1 MVTILIPAKNEES
14 AITGTVQ
21 RIQKVMSDAG
31 ISGYEI
37 LVIND
42 GSSDRTGELAKA
54 AGARVVTH
62 PHNAGYGR
70 SLKHGIRQATHDTI
84 CITDADLTYPA
95 EAIPSL
101 LKEYER
107 GNDMV
112 VGQRTGEHYRESAL
126 KAPLRRVL
134 QWLVE
139 YAAGRRV
146 PDANSGL
153 RIFSQ
158 KTILEHLPHLCDT
171 FSFTTSMTIAYML
184 TGKFVTY
191 VPISYEARVGRTHVK
206 LLKDSLR
213 TLLYICQ
220 SVMYYAPL
228 KIFLLLAGF
237 SLFGGLACW
246 GIGQILKL
254 AGKEMQIW
262 YILGIVGVVLSVVVF
277 LLGLLADVLKQIL
290 LK

>member
-1 MVTILIPAKNEES
+1 MLTVLIPAKNEEG
-14 AITGTVQ
+14 AITGTVHQ
-21 RIQKVMSDAG
+21 VLKVLHDAG
-31 ISGYEI
+31 IAGAEV
-37 LVIND
+37 LVVND
-42 GSSDRTGELAKA
+42 GSSDRTAELAQA
-54 AGARVVTH
+54 AGARVVSN
-62 PHNAGYGR
+62 PHNVGYGR
-70 SLKHGIRQATHDTI
+70 SLKRGIREAKHDTI

-95 EAIPSL
+95 EAIPVL
-101 LKEYER
+101 LKEFQR
-107 GNDMV
+107 GNDLV

-126 KAPLRRVL
+126 KAPLRAVL
-134 QWLVE
+134 QALVE
-139 YAAGRRV
+139 YAAGRKV

-158 KTILEHLPHLCDT
+158 KTILDHLPHLCDT

-191 VPISYEARVGRTHVK
+191 LPIEYHARVGRTHVK

-228 KIFLLLAGF
+228 KIFLLLSGIC
-237 SLFGGLACW
+237 LFGGVLSW
-246 GIGQILKL
+246 IIGQLPKL
-254 AGKEMQIW
+254 GGMQIW

>member
-1 MVTILIPAKNEES
+1 MLTILIPAKNEEG
-14 AITGTVQ
+14 AITGTIQ
-21 RIQKVMSDAG
+21 RIQQVMADAG
-31 ISGYEI
+31 IAGSEV

-42 GSSDRTGELAKA
+42 GSTDRTGELAAA
-54 AGARVVTH
+54 AGARVINH

-70 SLKHGIRQATHDTI
+70 SLKHGIREAKYDTI

-95 EAIPSL
+95 EAIPGL
-101 LKEYER
+101 LEEFRR

-112 VGQRTGEHYRESAL
+112 VGQRTGAHYRESPI
-126 KAPLRRVL
+126 KAPLRRLL

-139 YAAGRRV
+139 YAAGRKV

-158 KTILEHLPHLCDT
+158 KTVLEHLPHLCDT

-191 VPISYEARVGRTHVK
+191 VPIEYHARVGRTHVK
-206 LLKDSLR
+206 LVKDSLR

-228 KIFLLLAGF
+228 KIFN
-237 SLFGGLACW
+237 LFALACV
-246 GIGQILKL
+246 L
-254 AGKEMQIW
+254 ASITAFC
-262 YILGIVGVVLSVVVF
+262 LGIVTGIRAGYLLGLGGLLVALFTFV
-277 LLGLLADVLKQIL
+277 LGLLADVLRQIL

>member
-1 MVTILIPAKNEES
+1 MLTILIPAKNEER
-14 AITGTVQ
+14 AITGTIQ
-21 RIQKVMSDAG
+21 EIQKVMSESG

-37 LVIND
+37 LVVND
-42 GSSDRTGELAKA
+42 GSSDRTAELATA
-54 AGARVVTH
+54 AGARVITN
-62 PHNAGYGR
+62 PHNVGYGR
-70 SLKHGIRQATHDTI
+70 SLKRGIREAANDTI

-95 EAIPSL
+95 SAIPGL
-101 LKEYER
+101 LEEYKR

-112 VGQRTGEHYRESAL
+112 VGQRTGEHYRESAF

-139 YAAGRRV
+139 YAAGRKV

-158 KTILEHLPHLCDT
+158 KTILDHLPHLCDT

-191 VPISYEARVGRTHVK
+191 VPISYEARVGSTHVK

-213 TLLYICQ
+213 TLQYICQ
-220 SVMYYAPL
+220 SVMYYSPL

-237 SLFGGLACW
+237 FLVSSVPSFL
-246 GIGQILKL
+246 IGHFLKL
-254 AGKEMQIW
+254 NIG
-262 YILGIVGVVLSVVVF
+262 YIFGVAFLLLALVVF
-277 LLGLLADVLKQIL
+277 LMGLLADVLRQIL

>member
-1 MVTILIPAKNEES
+1 MLTILIPAKNEEA

-21 RIQKVMSDAG
+21 RIQEVMAGAG
-31 ISGYEI
+31 IKGYEI

-42 GSSDRTGELAKA
+42 GSTDRTGALAAA
-54 AGARVVTH
+54 AGARVITH

-70 SLKHGIRQATHDTI
+70 SLKHGIREASHDTI

-95 EAIPSL
+95 EAIPAL

-112 VGQRTGEHYRESAL
+112 VGQRTGSHYRESAV
-126 KAPLRRVL
+126 KAPLRRLL

-139 YAAGRRV
+139 YAAGRKV

-153 RIFSQ
+153 RIFSK

-191 VPISYEARVGRTHVK
+191 VPIEYHARVGRTHVR

-220 SVMYYAPL
+220 SVMYYSPL
-228 KIFLLLAGF
+228 KIFNLFVMLCIAASIMAVALGMITGIRAGYLLGLGGMLVA
-237 SLFGGLACW
+237 LFMFG
-246 GIGQILKL
+246 
-254 AGKEMQIW
+254 
-262 YILGIVGVVLSVVVF
+262 
-277 LLGLLADVLKQIL
+277 LGLLADVLRQIL

>member
-1 MVTILIPAKNEES
+1 MLTILIPAKNEER
-14 AITGTVQ
+14 AITGTIQEIQ
-21 RIQKVMSDAG
+21 RVMAEAR
-31 ISGYEI
+31 ISGFEI
-37 LVIND
+37 LVVND
-42 GSSDRTGELAKA
+42 GSSDRTAELAVA
-54 AGARVVTH
+54 AGARVVSN
-62 PHNAGYGR
+62 PHNVGYGR
-70 SLKHGIRQATHDTI
+70 SLKRGIREAAHDTI

-95 EAIPSL
+95 TAIPGL
-101 LKEYER
+101 LEEFRR

-153 RIFSQ
+153 RLFSQ
-158 KTILEHLPHLCDT
+158 KAILDHLPHLCDT
-171 FSFTTSMTIAYML
+171 FSFTTSLTIAYML

-191 VPISYEARVGRTHVK
+191 VPIAYEARVGRTHVK
-206 LLKDSLR
+206 LVKDSLR

-237 SLFGGLACW
+237 FLVASLPSFAVGHF
-246 GIGQILKL
+246 LKL
-254 AGKEMQIW
+254 NIG
-262 YILGIVGVVLSVVVF
+262 YIFGVSFLLLTLVVF

>member
-1 MVTILIPAKNEES
+1 MLTILIPAKNEEG

-21 RIQKVMSDAG
+21 RIQEVMAEAG
-31 ISGYEI
+31 IKGYEI

-42 GSSDRTGELAKA
+42 GSMDRTGELAKA
-54 AGARVVTH
+54 AGARVITH

-70 SLKHGIRQATHDTI
+70 SLKHGIREASHDTI

-95 EAIPSL
+95 EAIPGL

-112 VGQRTGEHYRESAL
+112 VGQRTGSHYRESAL
-126 KAPLRRVL
+126 KAPLRRLL

-139 YAAGRRV
+139 YAAGRKV

-191 VPISYEARVGRTHVK
+191 VPISYDARVGRTHVK

-228 KIFLLLAGF
+228 KIFLLLAG
-237 SLFGGLACW
+237 LFVAASIPSFLVGHF
-246 GIGQILKL
+246 LKL
-254 AGKEMQIW
+254 NIG
-262 YILGIVGVVLSVVVF
+262 YILGVSLLLLTLVVF
-277 LLGLLADVLKQIL
+277 LLGLLADVLRQIL

>member
-1 MVTILIPAKNEES
+1 MLTILIPAKNEEG

-21 RIQKVMSDAG
+21 RIQEVMAEAEIAG
-31 ISGYEI
+31 FEV

-42 GSSDRTGELAKA
+42 GSSDRTGELAAA
-54 AGARVVTH
+54 AGARVINH

-70 SLKHGIRQATHDTI
+70 SLKHGIREAKHDTI

-95 EAIPSL
+95 EAIPGL
-101 LKEYER
+101 LKEFNR

-112 VGQRTGEHYRESAL
+112 VGQRTGVHYRESAL
-126 KAPLRRVL
+126 KGPLRWVL
-134 QWLVE
+134 QKLVE

-153 RIFSQ
+153 RLFSQ
-158 KTILEHLPHLCDT
+158 KTIMEHLPHLCDT

-191 VPISYEARVGRTHVK
+191 VPIEYHARVGQTHVR
-206 LLKDSLR
+206 LVKDSLR

-220 SVMYYAPL
+220 SVMYYSPL
-228 KIFLLLAGF
+228 KIFNLL
-237 SLFGGLACW
+237 
-246 GIGQILKL
+246 
-254 AGKEMQIW
+254 
-262 YILGIVGVVLSVVVF
+262 VVLCVLASLTAALLGMATGIRAGYLLGVGGMLVALF
-277 LLGLLADVLKQIL
+277 MFGLGLLADVLRQIL

>member
-1 MVTILIPAKNEES
+1 MVTILIPAKNEEA

-21 RIQKVMSDAG
+21 RIQQVLSGAG
-31 ISGYEI
+31 IADFEV

-42 GSSDRTGELAKA
+42 GSTDRTGELAAA
-54 AGARVVTH
+54 AGARVITH

-70 SLKHGIRQATHDTI
+70 SLKHGIRDAKHDTI

-95 EAIPSL
+95 EAIPGL
-101 LKEYER
+101 LKEFAR

-158 KTILEHLPHLCDT
+158 RTILEHLPHLCDT

-191 VPISYEARVGRTHVK
+191 VPIDYHARVGQTHVK

-220 SVMYYAPL
+220 SVMYYSPM
-228 KIFLLLAGF
+228 KIFNLFVVLCVLASVLAAVFGVATGIRAGYLLGL
-237 SLFGGLACW
+237 GGLLVALFMF
-246 GIGQILKL
+246 G
-254 AGKEMQIW
+254 
-262 YILGIVGVVLSVVVF
+262 
-277 LLGLLADVLKQIL
+277 LGLLADVLRQIL

>member
-1 MVTILIPAKNEES
+1 MLTVLIPAKNEEG
-14 AITGTVQ
+14 AITGTIQ
-21 RIQKVMSDAG
+21 RIQQVLSEAG
-31 ISGYEI
+31 LDGFEV

-42 GSSDRTGELAKA
+42 GSTDRTGPLAEA
-54 AGARVVTH
+54 AGARVINH

-70 SLKHGIRQATHDTI
+70 SLKHGIRAARHDTI

-95 EAIPSL
+95 EAIPGL
-101 LKEYER
+101 LKEYQR

-112 VGQRTGEHYRESAL
+112 VGQRTGSHYRESAL

-139 YAAGRRV
+139 YAAGRKV

-191 VPISYEARVGRTHVK
+191 VPIEYHARVGRTHVK

-220 SVMYYAPL
+220 SVMYYSPL
-228 KIFLLLAGF
+228 KIFNLFVVACILASFVAVAFGMLTGIRAGYLLGL
-237 SLFGGLACW
+237 GGLLVALFMF
-246 GIGQILKL
+246 G
-254 AGKEMQIW
+254 
-262 YILGIVGVVLSVVVF
+262 
-277 LLGLLADVLKQIL
+277 LGLLADVLRQIL